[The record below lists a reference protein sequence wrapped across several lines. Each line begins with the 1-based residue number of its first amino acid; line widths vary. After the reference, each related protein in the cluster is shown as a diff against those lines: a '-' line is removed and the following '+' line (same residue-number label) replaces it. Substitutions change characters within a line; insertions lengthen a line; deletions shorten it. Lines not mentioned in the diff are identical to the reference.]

1 MKKHVIYLAVV
12 LIAVLAMAPLA
23 LATNGSNLIGVGPM
37 SRSMGGVGVAA
48 PQDAI
53 SAIFANPAAICFGP
67 FCPGAQADFSGT
79 YFNPTVK
86 GKMKATVPTGDPGNP
101 FMQVNGSDTSE
112 TKPSAIPAIGISSPL
127 SPKWRFGIGAYG
139 VSGMG
144 VSYKESDLPLPGN
157 LYTKL
162 EVMNFAPNVAYM
174 ISPDFS
180 VGANLLVSYQNLD
193 LGNGADHGYGMG
205 VQLGGLYTLGIIN
218 FGAAYTYNQSV
229 THKKVAYFDDY
240 DMTGQL
246 VPDATLDDLELQ
258 SPQVAA
264 FGLSV
269 EPGDAWLVEL
279 DTKWINWS
287 GAKGYKDFD
296 WEDQW
301 VLGLG
306 AQFKITPAFSL
317 RAGYNYAKS
326 PVKEHDGFDPMGT
339 TNVQGHDVGNVNYEA
354 LRILGFPA
362 VVEHHVTLGLGYK
375 FANAMA
381 INLSYLHAL
390 ENTIEESSAGDAFSF
405 ESSLKED
412 TITLG
417 FSWFF

>member
-1 MKKHVIYLAVV
+1 MKKQVLYLSTL
-12 LIAVLAMAPLA
+12 LIATLALAPLA

-53 SAIFANPAAICFGP
+53 GAIFANPAAICFGP

-79 YFNPTVK
+79 YFNPTVD
-86 GKMKATVPTGDPGNP
+86 GKAKVSGQDPGGNP
-101 FMQVNGSDTSE
+101 FSASGSDTSD
-112 TKPSAIPAIGISSPL
+112 TKPSAIPAIGVSSPL
-127 SPKWRFGIGAYG
+127 SPKWRFGVGAYG

-174 ISPDFS
+174 VTPDFS

-193 LGNGADHGYGMG
+193 LGYGADHGYGMG
-205 VQLGGLYTLGIIN
+205 LQLGGLYKLGIIN
-218 FGAAYTYNQSV
+218 LGAAYTYNQGV
-229 THKKVAYFDDY
+229 THEKVAYFDDY
-240 DMTGQL
+240 DQTGQL
-246 VPDATLDDLELQ
+246 VPNATLDDLELQ
-258 SPQVAA
+258 SPQVVALGA
-264 FGLSV
+264 SV
-269 EPGDAWLVEL
+269 EPGASWLVEF

-287 GAKGYKDFD
+287 GAEGYKDFD

-301 VLGLG
+301 VFGFG
-306 AQFKITPAFSL
+306 AQYKITPAFSL

-326 PVKEHDGFDPMGT
+326 PVKEHNGFNPGGT
-339 TNVQGHDVGNVNYEA
+339 TNVQGYDVGNVNYES

-362 VVEHHVTLGLGYK
+362 VVEHHLTLGLGYK
-375 FANAMA
+375 FTEAMA
-381 INLSYLHAL
+381 INLSYMHAMD
-390 ENTIEESSAGDAFSF
+390 NTIKESSAGDAFSF
-405 ESSLKED
+405 ESSLEED

>member
-1 MKKHVIYLAVV
+1 MNKQVIFIATLITTLLA
-12 LIAVLAMAPLA
+12 LAPLA
-23 LATNGSNLIGVGPM
+23 MATNGSNLIGVGPM

-86 GKMKATVPTGDPGNP
+86 GKATVTDNTGV
-101 FMQVNGSDTSE
+101 QTSGSDTSD
-112 TKPSAIPAIGISSPL
+112 TKPSTIPAIGISSAL
-127 SPKWRFGIGAYG
+127 SPKWRFGVGAYG

-144 VSYKESDLPLPGN
+144 VSYKESDLPFQNN

-174 ISPDFS
+174 INPDFS
-180 VGANLLVSYQNLD
+180 VGANFIVSYQNLD
-193 LGNGADHGYGMG
+193 LGYGADHGYGMG
-205 VQLGGLYTLGIIN
+205 LQLGGLYKLGILN
-218 FGAAYTYNQSV
+218 LGASYTYNQGV
-229 THKKVAYFDDY
+229 THEKVAYFDN
-240 DMTGQL
+240 
-246 VPDATLDDLELQ
+246 DAMLDDLELQ
-258 SPQVAA
+258 SPQVVAL
-264 FGLSV
+264 GVSM
-269 EPGDAWLVEL
+269 EPSSTWLVEL

-287 GAKGYKDFD
+287 GAKGYEDFD

-306 AQFKITPAFSL
+306 AQYKITPAFSL
-317 RAGYNYAKS
+317 RAGYNYAKN
-326 PVKEHDGFDPMGT
+326 PVKEHDGFDPTGT
-339 TNVQGHDVGNVNYEA
+339 TNVQGHDVLNPNYEA

-362 VVEHHVTLGLGYK
+362 VVEHHLTLGLGYK
-375 FANAMA
+375 FTNAMA
-381 INLSYLHAL
+381 INLSYMHAL
-390 ENTIEESSAGDAFSF
+390 ENTVKESSAGDAFSF
-405 ESSLKED
+405 ESSLEED

>member
-1 MKKHVIYLAVV
+1 MKKQVILLTTLLAT
-12 LIAVLAMAPLA
+12 ILA
-23 LATNGSNLIGVGPM
+23 LAPWAMATNGSNLIGVGPM

-67 FCPGAQADFSGT
+67 FCPGSQADFSGT

-86 GKMKATVPTGDPGNP
+86 GKATFTDNTGA
-101 FMQVNGSDTSE
+101 QYNGSDTSE

-127 SPKWRFGIGAYG
+127 SPKWRFGVGAYG

-144 VSYKESDLPLPGN
+144 VSYKESDLFPPGMGN

-162 EVMNFAPNVAYM
+162 EVMNFAPNLAYM
-174 ISPDFS
+174 INPDFS
-180 VGANLLVSYQNLD
+180 VGANFLVSYQNLD
-193 LGNGADHGYGMG
+193 LGYGADHGYGMG
-205 VQLGGLYTLGIIN
+205 LQLGGLYKLGILN
-218 FGAAYTYNQSV
+218 LGASYTYNQGV
-229 THKKVAYFDDY
+229 THEKVAYFDDY
-240 DMTGQL
+240 DMNGQL

-258 SPQVAA
+258 SPQVVAL
-264 FGLSV
+264 GVSM
-269 EPGDAWLVEL
+269 EPGSTWLVEL

-301 VLGLG
+301 VIGLG
-306 AQFKITPAFSL
+306 AQYKITPAFSL
-317 RAGYNYAKS
+317 RAGYNYAKN
-326 PVKEHDGFDPMGT
+326 PVKEHDGFNPMGT
-339 TNVQGHDVGNVNYEA
+339 TNVQGHDVGNVNYES

-362 VVEHHVTLGLGYK
+362 VVEHHLTLGLGYK
-375 FANAMA
+375 FTSA
-381 INLSYLHAL
+381 IALNLSYMHAM
-390 ENTIEESSAGDAFSF
+390 ENTIKESSAGDAFSF
-405 ESSLKED
+405 ESSLEED

-417 FSWFF
+417 LSWFF

>member
-1 MKKHVIYLAVV
+1 MNKQVIFIATLITTLLA
-12 LIAVLAMAPLA
+12 LAPLA
-23 LATNGSNLIGVGPM
+23 MATNGSNLIGVGPM

-86 GKMKATVPTGDPGNP
+86 GKATFTDNTGA
-101 FMQVNGSDTSE
+101 QYNGSDTSE

-127 SPKWRFGIGAYG
+127 SPKWRFGVGAYG

-144 VSYKESDLPLPGN
+144 VSYKESDLFPPGMGN

-162 EVMNFAPNVAYM
+162 EVMNFAPNLAYM
-174 ISPDFS
+174 INPDFS
-180 VGANLLVSYQNLD
+180 VGANFIVSYQNLD
-193 LGNGADHGYGMG
+193 LGYGADHGYGMG
-205 VQLGGLYTLGIIN
+205 LQLGGLYKLGILN
-218 FGAAYTYNQSV
+218 LGASYTYNQGV
-229 THKKVAYFDDY
+229 THEKVAYFDDY
-240 DMTGQL
+240 DMNGQL

-258 SPQVAA
+258 SPQVVAL
-264 FGLSV
+264 GVSM
-269 EPGDAWLVEL
+269 EPGSTWLVEL

-301 VLGLG
+301 VIGLG
-306 AQFKITPAFSL
+306 AQYKITPAFSL
-317 RAGYNYAKS
+317 RAGYNYAKN
-326 PVKEHDGFDPMGT
+326 PVKEHNGFNPMGT
-339 TNVQGHDVGNVNYEA
+339 TNVQGHDVGNVNYES

-362 VVEHHVTLGLGYK
+362 VVEHHLTLGLGYK
-375 FANAMA
+375 FTSA
-381 INLSYLHAL
+381 IALNLSYMHAM
-390 ENTIEESSAGDAFSF
+390 ENTIKESSAGDAFSF
-405 ESSLKED
+405 ESSLEED

-417 FSWFF
+417 LSWFF

>member
-1 MKKHVIYLAVV
+1 MKKYVLCSAVFLTALLV
-12 LIAVLAMAPLA
+12 LAPLA

-53 SAIFANPAAICFGP
+53 GAIFANPAAICFGP

-79 YFNPTVK
+79 YFKPTVE
-86 GKMKATVPTGDPGNP
+86 GKMTASSPAGVAS
-101 FMQVNGSDTSE
+101 GSDTSD
-112 TKPSAIPAIGISSPL
+112 TKPSAIPALGISSPI
-127 SPKWRFGIGAYG
+127 SPKWRFGVGAYG

-162 EVMNFAPNVAYM
+162 EVMNFAPNVAYL
-174 ISPDFS
+174 INPNFS
-180 VGANLLVSYQNLD
+180 VGANFLVSYQNLD
-193 LGNGADHGYGMG
+193 LGYGADHGYSMG
-205 VQLGGLYTLGIIN
+205 LQLGGLYSMGIVNLG
-218 FGAAYTYNQSV
+218 ASYTYNQGV
-229 THKKVAYFDDY
+229 THEKVAYFDDF
-240 DMTGQL
+240 DQNGQL
-246 VPDATLDDLELQ
+246 VPGATLDDLELQ

-264 FGLSV
+264 LGVSV
-269 EPGDAWLVEL
+269 EPGSGWLVEFN
-279 DTKWINWS
+279 TKWINWS
-287 GAKGYKDFD
+287 NAAGYKDFD

-317 RAGYNYAKS
+317 RAGYNYAKN
-326 PVKEHDGFDPMGT
+326 PVKKHDGFNPMGT

-362 VVEHHVTLGLGYK
+362 FVEHHLTLGAGYK
-375 FANAMA
+375 FANNMA
-381 INLSYLHAL
+381 INLSYMHAF
-390 ENTIEESSAGDAFSF
+390 ENSLKESSAGDAFSF

-412 TITLG
+412 TLSLG